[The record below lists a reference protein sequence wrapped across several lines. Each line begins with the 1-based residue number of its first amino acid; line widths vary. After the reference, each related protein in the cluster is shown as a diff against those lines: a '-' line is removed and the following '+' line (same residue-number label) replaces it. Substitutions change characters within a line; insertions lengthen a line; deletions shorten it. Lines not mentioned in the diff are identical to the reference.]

1 MRAKANG
8 KLVFLDLETTGL
20 DPQKD
25 NILEVGV
32 LIVDSSSLDRD
43 TEKQGDWLVRPPW
56 MFPAAARHFCSS
68 FVLEMHKNSGLLD
81 LLNSYGAPN
90 NPEALLPTP
99 REVEKFVCNFLL
111 EHGIEYGTAT
121 LAGNSVHFDKS
132 FLDAKM
138 PVLAGWFHHQIV
150 DVSSI
155 RVLLNRW
162 TGSDLSK
169 YMDKRFGTGFPR
181 HRALNDCHWACE
193 ELRMYRRYLMQGAQ
207 ELAQDAK
214 ISDGSTSAD

>member
-1 MRAKANG
+1 MKVKAND

-20 DPQKD
+20 SPQQD
-25 NILEVGV
+25 AILEVGV
-32 LIVDSSSLDRD
+32 LIVDSNSLDRD

-56 MFPAAARHFCSS
+56 MSPAAARHFCSS
-68 FVLEMHKNSGLLD
+68 FVLEMHRNSGLLD

-90 NPEALLPTP
+90 NPEALLPTT
-99 REVEKFVCNFLL
+99 REVEMSVCNFLL
-111 EHGIEYGTAT
+111 SHGIEYGTAT

-150 DVSSI
+150 DVSSL

-162 TGSDLSK
+162 TGSDLST
-169 YMDKRFGTGFPR
+169 YMSEWFFGNKFPR

-214 ISDGSTSAD
+214 ISNKQTST